1 MSLLELLLS
10 SLRLGLRNK
19 NIISAKGER
28 GRESERERDTHTK
41 KHSKNKGNKQL
52 QTDSEK
58 KYDQFQVNDT
68 NTKKDHIKRET
79 DVNDKM
85 ERRKM
90 NIGPFQLNESLVGPG
105 LNSYQKYLFCL
116 AGHRGPVV

>member
-68 NTKKDHIKRET
+68 NTKKDHIKRKT

-85 ERRKM
+85 ERRK
-90 NIGPFQLNESLVGPG
+90 N
-105 LNSYQKYLFCL
+105 
-116 AGHRGPVV
+116 